1 MDAYDLDFVEDGT
14 QQTDKAAL
22 AQHAFELNRETLRF
36 VCAKCGQKMNEGTP
50 HCPGKRKA
58 L

>member
-1 MDAYDLDFVEDGT
+1 MDAYSLDFAEQLDPS
-14 QQTDKAAL
+14 DKTAL

>member
-1 MDAYDLDFVEDGT
+1 MDAYDLDFAEEGEPS
-14 QQTDKAAL
+14 DKLAM

-36 VCAKCGQKMNEGTP
+36 VCAKCGQKMSDGTP
-50 HCPGKRKA
+50 YCPGARKA